1 MRKTIIIF
9 VILITSTVTYGQT
22 LLNGQVEVAKKE
34 IVKEGDLVAVD
45 LLLDLSKLEIKSNQL
60 YELTPSF
67 VSDSN
72 KEELPKIQ
80 IVGRNKE
87 LFLKRNEKNPYG
99 YRIRRKNRKSQEYH
113 YQVVVPHQEWMNRST
128 FVMDEDQC
136 GCNSVVLAST
146 QNNITNIDLVKEF
159 IPSLV
164 FIKPEAEVKS
174 RNEVGKAY
182 LDFQVGKT
190 NILEN
195 FRNNPVELAK
205 VNQLFNAINS
215 DENLTIKR
223 VTIHG
228 YASPE
233 GSYDLNN
240 RLASE
245 RAQAF
250 KQYLTSKHHFR
261 GVEVEVNHTPEDWVG
276 LREYVVDS
284 SIDNKEA
291 ILSIID
297 NSMDYDPKEW
307 KLKSTYPEQYKELLQ
322 TCYPTLRRSE
332 YVIDY
337 TIRAFS
343 VEEAK
348 RLLKTKPQLLS
359 LEEMYLISQTY
370 EVGSEEFQEVFDIAV
385 RMYPNDPIANLNAA
399 NISLSKKNLDD
410 AERYLDR
417 VDVDRAEKIHA
428 LGVLEAMKGNREE
441 AKVLFQKAEQLGVLE
456 AKENLERIK

>member
-136 GCNSVVLAST
+136 GCNSVVLASA
-146 QNNITNIDLVKEF
+146 QNSITSVDLIQEF

-164 FIKPEAEVKS
+164 FIKPEAEVKN
-174 RNEVGKAY
+174 RNEIGKAY

-190 NILEN
+190 HILET
-195 FRNNPVELAK
+195 FRNNPTELAK
-205 VNQLFNAINS
+205 VNQLFDEINK
-215 DENLTIKR
+215 DENLTIKGIA
-223 VTIHG
+223 IHG

-233 GSYDLNN
+233 GSYSLNSK
-240 RLASE
+240 LASE

-250 KQYLTSKHHFR
+250 KQYLTSKHHFK
-261 GVEVEVNHTPEDWVG
+261 GYEIQVDSTPEDWEG
-276 LREYVVDS
+276 LRKYVVNSTIND
-284 SIDNKEA
+284 KEA

-297 NSMDYDPKEW
+297 NAMDPDPKEW
-307 KLKSTYPEQYKELLQ
+307 KLKATYPEQYRELLQ
-322 TCYPTLRRSE
+322 NCYPALRRSE
-332 YVIDY
+332 YIIDY
-337 TIRAFS
+337 TVRAFS

-348 RLLKTKPQLLS
+348 VLLKTKPQLLS
-359 LEEMYLISQTY
+359 LEEMYLIAQTY
-370 EVGSEEFQEVFDIAV
+370 EVGSDEFQEVFDIAV
-385 RMYPNDPIANLNAA
+385 RMYPKDPIANLNAA
-399 NISLSKKNLDD
+399 NISLSKKNLED
-410 AERYLDR
+410 AQRYLDR
-417 VDVDRAEKIHA
+417 VEGDRAEKIHA
-428 LGVLEAMKGNREE
+428 QGVLEAMKGNLQE
-441 AKVLFQKAEQLGVLE
+441 AKKLFEKAEQLGISE
-456 AKENLERIK
+456 ARENLEKIK